1 MGGCGFSQ
9 EIRNCGK
16 HKSVGCLNST
26 HTRKKVNIMP
36 RVSVLMPAYNSEKYI
51 AEAIE
56 SILSQTFTDFEFI
69 IINDGST
76 DGTSKIVR
84 KYATRDPRIKFIDNK
99 QNRGLI
105 AVLNQG
111 LDLCTGEYIA
121 RMDSD
126 DISRPERFKLQ
137 VDYMDT
143 HPNVGVV
150 GAWVRLFGA
159 LDDVYQY
166 RRTVK
171 LFDMLIYGANIAH
184 PTAMIR
190 TSVLRNNK
198 IYYDPKYP
206 HAEDYGFWVSI
217 VRVSEIHNLQTVL
230 LDYRWHDTN
239 VSVLHHKT
247 QMESAER
254 VRHDLLETVLTNDKD
269 VKKLL
274 NLTRELHQHFW
285 LFGFLPIVRCKQYSI
300 TKTKYYLFE
309 KIPLLRI
316 QDGKIYLFEFIKIG
330 NLR

>member
-1 MGGCGFSQ
+1 
-9 EIRNCGK
+9 
-16 HKSVGCLNST
+16 
-26 HTRKKVNIMP
+26 MP

-56 SILSQTFTDFEFI
+56 SILNQTFTDFEFI

-99 QNRGLI
+99 RNQGLI

-137 VDYMDT
+137 VDYMDA

-150 GAWVRLFGA
+150 GAWCQKFGNQVKNDVFKYQESMRLFD
-159 LDDVYQY
+159 L
-166 RRTVK
+166 
-171 LFDMLIYGANIAH
+171 LIYGSRVSH

-217 VRVSEIHNLQTVL
+217 ARVSEIHNLQTVL

-285 LFGFLPIVRCKQYSI
+285 LFGFLPIVRRKQYSI

>member
-1 MGGCGFSQ
+1 
-9 EIRNCGK
+9 
-16 HKSVGCLNST
+16 
-26 HTRKKVNIMP
+26 MP
-36 RVSVLMPAYNSEKYI
+36 RVSVLMPAYNSEKYV
-51 AEAIE
+51 AQAIE
-56 SILSQTFTDFEFI
+56 SILNQTFTDFEFI

-76 DGTSKIVR
+76 DDTAKIVR
-84 KYATRDPRIKFIDNK
+84 KYAARDPRIKFIDNK
-99 QNRGLI
+99 RNQGLI

-137 VDYMDT
+137 VDYMDA

-150 GAWVRLFGA
+150 GAWCQKFGNQVERDIFKHQQVMRLFDF
-159 LDDVYQY
+159 L
-166 RRTVK
+166 
-171 LFDMLIYGANIAH
+171 LYGSQVTH

-206 HAEDYGFWVSI
+206 HAEDYGFLVSI
-217 VRVSEIHNLQTVL
+217 ARVSEIHNLQTVL

-247 QMESAER
+247 QTESAER
-254 VRHDLLETVLTNDKD
+254 VRHDLLEAVLTNDKD

-285 LFGFLPIVRCKQYSI
+285 LFGFLPIVRRKQYSI

-316 QDGKIYLFEFIKIG
+316 QDGNVYLFEFIKIG

>member
-1 MGGCGFSQ
+1 
-9 EIRNCGK
+9 
-16 HKSVGCLNST
+16 
-26 HTRKKVNIMP
+26 MP

-76 DGTSKIVR
+76 DDTAKIVR
-84 KYATRDPRIKFIDNK
+84 KYARRDPRIKFIDNK
-99 QNRGLI
+99 RNQGLI

-150 GAWVRLFGA
+150 GGKIRVFGS
-159 LDDVYQY
+159 LTCIPEYSP
-166 RRTVK
+166 TIK
-171 LFDMLIYGANIAH
+171 LFDLLIYGSRVSH

-217 VRVSEIHNLQTVL
+217 ARVSEIHNLQTVL

-285 LFGFLPIVRCKQYSI
+285 LFGILPVIRRKQYAL

>member
-1 MGGCGFSQ
+1 
-9 EIRNCGK
+9 
-16 HKSVGCLNST
+16 
-26 HTRKKVNIMP
+26 MP

-56 SILSQTFTDFEFI
+56 SILNQTFTDFEFI

-84 KYATRDPRIKFIDNK
+84 KYANRDPRIKFIDNK
-99 QNRGLI
+99 RNQGLI

-137 VDYMDT
+137 VDYMDA

-150 GAWVRLFGA
+150 GAWCQKFGNQVKNDVFKYQESMRLFD
-159 LDDVYQY
+159 L
-166 RRTVK
+166 
-171 LFDMLIYGANIAH
+171 LIYGSRVSH

-217 VRVSEIHNLQTVL
+217 ARVSEIHNLQTVL

-285 LFGFLPIVRCKQYSI
+285 LFGFLPIVRRKQYSI

>member
-1 MGGCGFSQ
+1 
-9 EIRNCGK
+9 
-16 HKSVGCLNST
+16 
-26 HTRKKVNIMP
+26 MP

-56 SILSQTFTDFEFI
+56 SILNQTFSDFEFI

-99 QNRGLI
+99 RNQGLI

-111 LDLCTGEYIA
+111 LDLCTCEYIA

-150 GAWVRLFGA
+150 GAWCQKFGNQVKNDVFKYQESMRLF
-159 LDDVYQY
+159 DW
-166 RRTVK
+166 
-171 LFDMLIYGANIAH
+171 LIYGTQFAH

-217 VRVSEIHNLQTVL
+217 ARVSEIHNLQTVL

-254 VRHDLLETVLTNDKD
+254 VRHDLLETVLTNDED
-269 VKKLL
+269 GKKLL

-285 LFGFLPIVRCKQYSI
+285 LFGILPVIRRKQYAL

-330 NLR
+330 SLR